1 MMLSFSKKRSRSS
14 SPPHDEPQSKKRQ
27 CVISPKL
34 QKKRSRSSSPYD
46 ESQPKKVPSVISPKL
61 ESKLGKTFGDI
72 KFLKTFQK
80 LYYPKKTLDECA
92 QYIFD
97 SIGLKYI
104 RQILSYVQSEILS
117 DVDSTNSNFSQIF
130 VMLMNTYIQ
139 YIFEKNGGNTNLLCL
154 FLKSNL
160 DVKLVKTTIENG
172 NPIFFSEMLRIKLV
186 NNDNKIQYVATLR
199 NDIRLQEE
207 KFGEILIVPSDDI
220 SHPPVI
226 LGKGSYGFVFKIM
239 GVDGEWYIV
248 KVFEN
253 IDEAEKDAKREWS
266 ALYLIMGTHP
276 SLQQGIAL
284 QIDRTGD
291 FKHII
296 VSKYQ
301 GDIALSRIHRSRYR
315 FNLRE
320 LVVMFIELA
329 EGISALHKLGLLH
342 CDIKPD
348 NIILQQNGKDL
359 SRLILADFGISKK
372 IGEISKHPNLH
383 YTWFFRDMILF
394 LADYMN
400 KLNTEVNGKLVHT
413 FVEPGGLSPPMDWY
427 AFFTTILRTI
437 SSPSNDFL
445 GFCSKEE
452 EEARQ
457 ITIRDSCVTNLIEK
471 MKLLLAG
478 TNFNIQL
485 VRSIYFVLL
494 NKQGPEKFA
503 EIFKSAGVQLMRDG
517 IYDEYLKMFHD
528 LRDNHPMI
536 AHVRKALENIRCE
549 DPSVDISGPIRELN
563 DLFVK
568 IIRDGADLSLLR
580 VLTIN
585 TVNEW
590 FADLWKIFKDNE
602 DLEKTFF

>member
-1 MMLSFSKKRSRSS
+1 MMLSLPKKRSRSS
-14 SPPHDEPQSKKRQ
+14 SPSHDEPQPKKGQ

-34 QKKRSRSSSPYD
+34 K
-46 ESQPKKVPSVISPKL
+46 SQ
-61 ESKLGKTFGDI
+61 LGKTFGNI
-72 KFLKTFQK
+72 KFLECFQK
-80 LYYPKKTLDECA
+80 LYFPEKTLDKCA
-92 QYIFD
+92 QYILD
-97 SIGLKYI
+97 SIGGVQNI
-104 RQILSYVQSEILS
+104 RKILGYVQSEILP

-130 VMLMNTYIQ
+130 VMLMNTNIQ

-186 NNDNKIQYVATLR
+186 NNGNTIQYVATLR
-199 NDIRLQEE
+199 NDIQLQEE

-253 IDEAEKDAKREWS
+253 INIDDAEKDAKREWS
-266 ALYLIMGTHP
+266 SLDLIMGTHP

-284 QIDRTGD
+284 QIGRTGD

-301 GDIALSRIHRSRYR
+301 GDIALSRIHSSRYR

-348 NIILQQNGKDL
+348 NIILKQNGKDL

-383 YTWFFRDMILF
+383 YTWFFRDMRLF

-457 ITIRDSCVTNLIEK
+457 IAIRDSCVTNLIEK

-485 VRSIYFVLL
+485 VSSIYFVLL

-549 DPSVDISGPIRELN
+549 DTSVDISGPIKQLN

-580 VLTIN
+580 VLTID

-590 FADLWKIFKDNE
+590 FADLWKIFQE
-602 DLEKTFF
+602 YDLEDTFF